1 MRHRRQTFRG
11 AQRAMAEATI
21 SKTLIQ
27 LFKGRLNECSLQRT
41 SVALFRAFDGEPSL
55 EDFERWAFHE
65 SKVELFYAQIPSGEE
80 QPPRQPLTFVT
91 PKEWTRWRGRCPQPV
106 GEPVSWERLTHILV
120 PGLLFDKGGYRIGLG
135 GGYYDRTLSQQPA
148 PISIGVAFSFQ
159 CVDALPRAP
168 WERPLD
174 AIVSEE
180 GLAWI
185 GID

>member
-1 MRHRRQTFRG
+1 MRYQRQSFRG

-21 SKTLIQ
+21 TKMLIQ
-27 LFKGRLNECSLQRT
+27 FFEEELNEHPLQCF

-55 EDFERWAFHE
+55 EDFERWASRE
-65 SKVELFYAQIPSGEE
+65 SRVELFYAQIPAGEQ
-80 QPPRQPLTFVT
+80 QPPQQPLTFVT
-91 PKEWTRWRGRCPQPV
+91 PREWTRWRGRCPQPI
-106 GEPVSWERLTHILV
+106 GEPVSWETLTHILI

-135 GGYYDRTLSQQPA
+135 GGYYDRTLSQQPT
-148 PISIGVAFSFQ
+148 PFSIGISFSFQ
-159 CVDALPRAP
+159 CVDELPRAP

-185 GID
+185 GTE